1 MRSRRVLTD
10 SSFTL
15 SLASW
20 IEFLIPS
27 LERPRVYRLTRPF
40 TSLQFIV
47 NREIL
52 FVKIV
57 DYRGPLAIS
66 KVTMALG
73 SRKTSDEQTSRLRAC
88 TSDLKAADQITA
100 EKNTCDALGLLH
112 PEGPRLK
119 AWNVVIHTLVM
130 WSSFWVT
137 LEFAFLPN
145 PSPAILYFDS
155 AVCLFFLANTAITFK
170 RAFRCSRSLRLV
182 TSRSAIALRYAKG
195 GLLFDIVS
203 SIPYNLIYYWA
214 NGTPAS
220 GALGY
225 VFRGLPCLRLYRIV
239 DFYHALSALGTANQ
253 ALYFSIRVF
262 KLVLNIVLASHLFAV
277 AYFFLT
283 LMEPDPENTWI
294 GQGIGPDW
302 PEQSVFLQYVAALW
316 WSIFVIT
323 SIGPAYTSVTTAE
336 QIFSCFYA
344 LFGMATLAYTLGT
357 LTLLMVKQSSKTM
370 QYHEDMAA
378 LKAYVARTNLPAD
391 VERQLKQQLRVQL
404 QMHKSDASSF
414 LSSIP
419 HHLRVTVSRQL
430 YLPIVENLDG
440 FRLCSKAFL
449 KQLVS
454 EMDVETVMRNDI
466 VTSEGD
472 VATHLYIVLSG
483 KLVREDGPAAA
494 LQSGFSTFL
503 TAGSVFGKTA
513 VMCDVLQLF
522 TVRALEHSQLLRLS
536 KSAFSAIARAYPA
549 DSSILFTALKQNI
562 DGPESLIRT
571 PSELAVSQGLAR
583 SQPSWKG
590 FGATPEEPAEGK
602 VPAGRM
608 LLESVAVDSGDEDQ
622 VSRVCGAAA
631 SGRADQL
638 VDLLTATPSLAHCHD
653 YNGRTPLHVAS
664 AHGHVSCINTILKC
678 KNVDVNALDRGGSTP
693 LLEAVKN
700 GHTKAAEALQAAG
713 AALLLKDPGVTLCRL
728 AASAATEGTATNTT
742 SASAA
747 SKRGGSSVE
756 YLKWLLAAGADVNA
770 QDHAGCTAL
779 HVACANRSIAVAKLL
794 IAHGAD
800 AHLEDMSGNTA
811 YDLAKAGGS
820 ADLLN
825 ELDSQPPTPT
835 QGAFAGSC
843 GDRKLLLH
851 VAAHVASQTNL
862 IPPLPSSFESQEDR
876 KLLLHVAA
884 HGTRQWRAVVNAG
897 LLPGRD
903 SKACC
908 NRFIVLKRK
917 FFKRQEQRLQSEA
930 TLQPDCPNE
939 VAAASGAACV
949 EPSLEGGVSHDETT
963 GSHMIFYSNPKS
975 GCAEPS
981 LEGGVSHDEGTA
993 GGNMRHEG
1001 AKGGSTNG
1009 SGIAGDSISFPA
1021 PCDETKE
1028 GGVAHGGTSNA
1039 IASDG
1044 TAGDGTTVDGTAGD
1058 GTMCVSFSM
1067 HGSTSHVA
1075 VHDGPTTR
1083 GGIASGGT
1091 ASDGIEC
1098 VSVPTH
1104 FDEMEGGGMVHD
1116 SNSHIIASD
1125 DTQCWHHHQ
1134 WWWHTGTGGDAT
1146 MPAVAT
1152 SRHASKPR
1160 AFTPPPSTPP
1170 PITPPPSTLPPITP
1184 PPSTPPPSTLFPI
1197 TLPPITSLS
1206 STHCTIAPLVISLA
1220 AIAPLPNTLPLNAVP
1235 PITLPPITLPPITLP
1250 PITLPPITL
1259 PPITLPL
1266 PPITLPLITFPPITP
1281 PAITPAAGVT
1291 PTHVGLHSKYP
1302 WGSL

>member
-1 MRSRRVLTD
+1 
-10 SSFTL
+10 
-15 SLASW
+15 
-20 IEFLIPS
+20 
-27 LERPRVYRLTRPF
+27 
-40 TSLQFIV
+40 
-47 NREIL
+47 
-52 FVKIV
+52 
-57 DYRGPLAIS
+57 
-66 KVTMALG
+66 MALG
-73 SRKTSDEQTSRLRAC
+73 SRKTSDEQASRLRAC

-100 EKNTCDALGLLH
+100 EKNTCHALGLLH

-137 LEFAFLPN
+137 LEFAFIPN

-155 AVCLFFLANTAITFK
+155 AVCLFFLANIATTFK

-182 TSRSAIALRYAKG
+182 TSKSAIAARYAQG
-195 GLLFDIVS
+195 GLLFDLVS
-203 SIPYNLIYYWA
+203 SIPLNMFYYWA

-239 DFYHALSALGTANQ
+239 HFYRALAALGTANQ
-253 ALYFSIRVF
+253 ALYFGIRTF

-283 LMEPDPENTWI
+283 LMEPDPANTWI

-302 PEQSVFLQYVAALW
+302 PDQPVFLQYVAALW

-472 VATHLYIVLSG
+472 VAAHLYIVLSG

-494 LQSGFSTFL
+494 LQSGFSSFL

-513 VMCDVLQLF
+513 VMCDVPQLF

-536 KSAFSAIARAYPA
+536 KSAFTTIARAYPA
-549 DSSILFTALKQNI
+549 DSTILFTALKQNI
-562 DGPESLIRT
+562 DGPESLTRT
-571 PSELAVSQGLAR
+571 PSELAVSRGLAR
-583 SQPSWKG
+583 SQPSWKT
-590 FGATPEEPAEGK
+590 FGATREEPAQGK
-602 VPAGRM
+602 GPAGQM
-608 LLESVAVDSGDEDQ
+608 LLESVAVDNGDGDQ
-622 VSRVCGAAA
+622 VARVCGAAA

-638 VDLLTATPSLAHCHD
+638 VDLLTALPSLAHCHD

-664 AHGHVSCINTILKC
+664 AHGHVSCINAILKC
-678 KNVDVNALDRGGSTP
+678 SGVDVNALDRGGSTP

-713 AALLLKDPGVTLCRL
+713 ASLLLKDPGATLCRL
-728 AASAATEGTATNTT
+728 AASASSESTSTSTT
-742 SASAA
+742 TASANA
-747 SKRGGSSVE
+747 AGGSPPKATGKRGGSSAE
-756 YLKWLLAAGADVNA
+756 YLKRLLAAGADVNA

-800 AHLEDMSGNTA
+800 PHLDDMSGNTA

-820 ADLLN
+820 VDLLN

-843 GDRKLLLH
+843 VSVCR
-851 VAAHVASQTNL
+851 
-862 IPPLPSSFESQEDR
+862 
-876 KLLLHVAA
+876 
-884 HGTRQWRAVVNAG
+884 
-897 LLPGRD
+897 
-903 SKACC
+903 
-908 NRFIVLKRK
+908 
-917 FFKRQEQRLQSEA
+917 
-930 TLQPDCPNE
+930 
-939 VAAASGAACV
+939 
-949 EPSLEGGVSHDETT
+949 PSLFEG
-963 GSHMIFYSNPKS
+963 
-975 GCAEPS
+975 
-981 LEGGVSHDEGTA
+981 L
-993 GGNMRHEG
+993 R
-1001 AKGGSTNG
+1001 
-1009 SGIAGDSISFPA
+1009 
-1021 PCDETKE
+1021 
-1028 GGVAHGGTSNA
+1028 
-1039 IASDG
+1039 
-1044 TAGDGTTVDGTAGD
+1044 
-1058 GTMCVSFSM
+1058 
-1067 HGSTSHVA
+1067 
-1075 VHDGPTTR
+1075 
-1083 GGIASGGT
+1083 
-1091 ASDGIEC
+1091 
-1098 VSVPTH
+1098 
-1104 FDEMEGGGMVHD
+1104 
-1116 SNSHIIASD
+1116 
-1125 DTQCWHHHQ
+1125 
-1134 WWWHTGTGGDAT
+1134 
-1146 MPAVAT
+1146 
-1152 SRHASKPR
+1152 
-1160 AFTPPPSTPP
+1160 
-1170 PITPPPSTLPPITP
+1170 
-1184 PPSTPPPSTLFPI
+1184 
-1197 TLPPITSLS
+1197 
-1206 STHCTIAPLVISLA
+1206 
-1220 AIAPLPNTLPLNAVP
+1220 
-1235 PITLPPITLPPITLP
+1235 
-1250 PITLPPITL
+1250 
-1259 PPITLPL
+1259 
-1266 PPITLPLITFPPITP
+1266 
-1281 PAITPAAGVT
+1281 
-1291 PTHVGLHSKYP
+1291 
-1302 WGSL
+1302 